1 MIKISVV
8 SYNNE
13 ASQQPLSGIFGRHG
27 GTLGRDEDNHF
38 VLPDPKRFVSRK
50 QALISSNG
58 ARHTIANLS
67 RASPILINGRE
78 IDFGREYD
86 LKTGDEIRIG
96 LYVLCAEPLP
106 VSADEYSAS
115 INDRGALMAVNPLQ
129 PHQGT
134 APIAASNTPSHPK
147 SDPAKP
153 HAHAP
158 APGISKSEPAARK
171 SHVPEQQ
178 MPSIAPDTD
187 QAPAMNANAADN
199 QALVDAFLA
208 GAGIPQISLPSGL
221 TPELMEMIG
230 KLLAT
235 TIQGTFELVAS
246 RALIKREV
254 KADMTMVVVRNN
266 NPLKFLP
273 DGQTILIQMLRKKMP
288 GFMAPVEAMED
299 AYEDLHAHQ
308 NGMVAGMHATVTEM
322 LERFNPRQF
331 EQQLQEHSIL
341 DALSPMPRKAK
352 MWDMYNVQFQ
362 TIHQESQDDFQVP
375 LGKAFLGAY
384 EKEIERLK
392 NEAFDD

>member
-1 MIKISVV
+1 
-8 SYNNE
+8 
-13 ASQQPLSGIFGRHG
+13 
-27 GTLGRDEDNHF
+27 
-38 VLPDPKRFVSRK
+38 
-50 QALISSNG
+50 
-58 ARHTIANLS
+58 
-67 RASPILINGRE
+67 
-78 IDFGREYD
+78 
-86 LKTGDEIRIG
+86 
-96 LYVLCAEPLP
+96 
-106 VSADEYSAS
+106 
-115 INDRGALMAVNPLQ
+115 
-129 PHQGT
+129 
-134 APIAASNTPSHPK
+134 
-147 SDPAKP
+147 
-153 HAHAP
+153 
-158 APGISKSEPAARK
+158 
-171 SHVPEQQ
+171 

-235 TIQGTFELVAS
+235 TIQGTLELVAS
-246 RALIKREV
+246 RALVKREV

-273 DGQTILIQMLRKKMP
+273 DGQTVLIQMLRKKMP